1 MRSVPQL
8 LREADSDADSVHQ
21 SDANRNRHSNRNS
34 YGDRH
39 RDGDANRNPNA
50 DCNDQSYCHGHRDG
64 DANRNPNADRHS
76 DQHPNPDAY
85 AHRYANACTECML
98 AVQFSIGTRPGLQ
111 CHCLPST
118 GKLGRRFVQC

>member
-39 RDGDANRNPNA
+39 SDA
-50 DCNDQSYCHGHRDG
+50 
-64 DANRNPNADRHS
+64 HS

-85 AHRYANACTECML
+85 AHRYANACTERML
-98 AVQFSIGTRPGLQ
+98 AIQFSIGTRPGLQ